1 MYQKHP
7 IPVWKGLLL
16 LHLHNYNSEQ
26 AADKSFDLPKK
37 NVIAK
42 VKILYVVF
50 LKLQVKYW

>member
-42 VKILYVVF
+42 VKILHVVF